1 MKKGIRLICF
11 SDKRKAI
18 VPNQKIIEIAINTEI
33 TDLFSSII
41 FEFEPAGIV
50 QAKILTENKV
60 KQIKS
65 STIFFV
71 FIPKN

>member
-1 MKKGIRLICF
+1 
-11 SDKRKAI
+11 
-18 VPNQKIIEIAINTEI
+18 
-33 TDLFSSII
+33 
-41 FEFEPAGIV
+41 V